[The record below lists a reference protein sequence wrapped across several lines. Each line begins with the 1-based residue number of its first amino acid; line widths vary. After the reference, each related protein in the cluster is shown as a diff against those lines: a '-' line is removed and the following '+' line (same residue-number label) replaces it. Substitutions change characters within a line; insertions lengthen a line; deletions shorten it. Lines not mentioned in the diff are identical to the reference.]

1 MRVCKRDTRAERQGR
16 AYAVSGKNRGME
28 LTYDAEDDAAYLLPA
43 AASTPSEKQVVC
55 DVQDGEVIVDIDAR
69 GTIIGL
75 EFVCA
80 SRILP
85 EEFQRA

>member
-1 MRVCKRDTRAERQGR
+1 MRLYARDTPSQWRGR
-16 AYAVSGKNRGME
+16 AYSMSGKNQCME
-28 LTYDAEDDAAYLLPA
+28 LTYDAEADAAYLFLA

-55 DVQDGEVIVDIDAR
+55 DVQDGEVIVDVDAQ

-85 EEFQRA
+85 EEFLRA

>member
-1 MRVCKRDTRAERQGR
+1 MTLRPMQLISSWQLRVPPRKSRWRE
-16 AYAVSGKNRGME
+16 
-28 LTYDAEDDAAYLLPA
+28 
-43 AASTPSEKQVVC
+43 
-55 DVQDGEVIVDIDAR
+55 VQDGEVIVDVDAQ

-85 EEFQRA
+85 EEFLRA

>member
-1 MRVCKRDTRAERQGR
+1 M
-16 AYAVSGKNRGME
+16 
-28 LTYDAEDDAAYLLPA
+28 
-43 AASTPSEKQVVC
+43 
-55 DVQDGEVIVDIDAR
+55 QDGEVIVDVDAQ

-85 EEFQRA
+85 EEFLRA

>member
-16 AYAVSGKNRGME
+16 ASAVSGKNRGME
-28 LTYDAEDDAAYLLPA
+28 LTYDAEAAAAYLFLA
-43 AASTPSEKQVVC
+43 AASTASEKQVVC
-55 DVQDGEVIVDIDAR
+55 DVQDGEVIVDINAR
-69 GTIIGL
+69 GPIIGI

-85 EEFQRA
+85 EEFLPA